1 MLARGTKT
9 AFTALAALTLATGCQ
24 QKPDMPWTSEVEDT
38 VFEVRVAYEN
48 KSSGGNSSGSSSGH
62 NTLTERIINVS
73 SKEIVVEYESIP
85 SPKRYVDE
93 QPNLIDWEFP
103 ATISLLAS
111 GEFILQNTEEI
122 AARNAEWRQAA
133 GFPDDAC
140 GLWYFT
146 WNAFK
151 VECNPDT
158 VIQSLEAFVLFNDYM
173 DENRKIEEPGTL
185 EPSILTL
192 VASSPLTFQA
202 KFDLDPEIIREER
215 AQQDVIVAQMM
226 QRETVTLEDALQ
238 ERNSEQISGTLTT
251 VWELDDLG
259 RVVKRTR
266 NSIVTIELES
276 GERETLTQKKTT
288 TRTLQAD

>member
-1 MLARGTKT
+1 
-9 AFTALAALTLATGCQ
+9 
-24 QKPDMPWTSEVEDT
+24 
-38 VFEVRVAYEN
+38 
-48 KSSGGNSSGSSSGH
+48 
-62 NTLTERIINVS
+62 
-73 SKEIVVEYESIP
+73 
-85 SPKRYVDE
+85 VDE

-111 GEFILQNTEEI
+111 GEFILQNVDEI

-151 VECNPDT
+151 VECDPNT
-158 VIQSLEAFVLFNDYM
+158 VTQSLEAFVLFNDNI

-192 VASSPLTFQA
+192 VTSSPLTFQA